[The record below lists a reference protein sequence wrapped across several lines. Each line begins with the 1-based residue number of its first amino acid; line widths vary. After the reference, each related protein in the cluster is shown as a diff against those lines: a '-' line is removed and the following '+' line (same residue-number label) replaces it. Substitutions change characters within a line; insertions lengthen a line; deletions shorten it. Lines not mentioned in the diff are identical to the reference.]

1 MVCRLEDGGVMVQRL
16 LAIFRKEFTQTLRD
30 RRTLTYVLVLPVV
43 LLFLFGYA
51 VEIQVHH
58 IPTVVADASHDQHGW
73 AFLEAMETSSFFDI
87 EYYVESEAEAIR
99 AIDEGRVRAAIVIPP
114 GFAAAVERGE
124 AQVLVVVDG
133 SDAMTVQ
140 SAFNAAITV
149 GEAHAVALLAQQLS
163 RSGVQGTESALVPL
177 DVRTR
182 VLYNPD
188 VRSLVFMVPG
198 MLGLILQQQTV
209 MLTAMAIVRERELG
223 TIEQLLVTPIRPWEL
238 MLGKILPNVAIA
250 SLNMCTI
257 LALGV
262 FWFGVPFNGSVLL
275 FVWLTLLFMFSGLG
289 LGILVSTVSNNQ
301 RQAQQLTSMI
311 MLPGMMLSG
320 YIFPRSQMPTVV
332 QWAGNLLPVTHFL
345 QIARG
350 IMTKGVGLHFVQSQV
365 IVLLIYGATVF
376 SLSALS
382 FRERLE

>member
-1 MVCRLEDGGVMVQRL
+1 MVQRL

-30 RRTLTYVLVLPVV
+30 RRTLSYVLVLPVI

-51 VEIQVHH
+51 VEIQVDH
-58 IPTVVADASHDQHGW
+58 IPTVVADASLDQQSWG
-73 AFLEAMETSSFFDI
+73 FVEAMETSSFFDI
-87 EYYVESEAEAIR
+87 EYLVESEAEAIK
-99 AIDEGRVRAAIVIPP
+99 AIDEGRARAAIVIPP
-114 GFAAAVERGE
+114 GFAAAVERGD
-124 AQVLVVVDG
+124 AQALVVVDG

-149 GEAHAVALLAQQLS
+149 GEAHAVELLAQKLS
-163 RSGVQGTESALVPL
+163 RSGGQGGTSALAPL

-223 TIEQLLVTPIRPWEL
+223 TIEQLLVTPIRAWEL

-262 FWFGVPFNGSVLL
+262 FWFGVPFNGSVIL
-275 FVWLTLLFMFSGLG
+275 FVWLTLLFMFCGLG

-320 YIFPRSQMPTVV
+320 YIFPRSQMPVMV
-332 QWAGNLLPVTHFL
+332 QRAGDLLPVTHFL

-350 IMTKGVGLHFVQSQV
+350 IMTKGVGLYFVRSQV
-365 IVLLIYGATVF
+365 IVLLVYGAVVF
-376 SLSALS
+376 ILSALS

>member
-1 MVCRLEDGGVMVQRL
+1 MVQRL

-30 RRTLTYVLVLPVV
+30 RRTLTYVLVLPII

-51 VEIQVHH
+51 VEMQVDH
-58 IPTVVADASHDQHGW
+58 IPTVVSDASHDQRSW
-73 AFLEAMETSSFFDI
+73 AFLEAMETSSYFDI
-87 EYYVESEAEAIR
+87 ECYVESEAEAIR
-99 AIDEGRVRAAIVIPP
+99 AIDEGRARAAIVIPP
-114 GFAAAVERGE
+114 EFAAAVERGE
-124 AQVLVVVDG
+124 AQALVVVDG
-133 SDAMTVQ
+133 SDMMTVQ
-140 SAFNAAITV
+140 SAFNAATTV
-149 GEAHAVALLAQQLS
+149 GEAHAVGLLTEKLS
-163 RSGVQGTESALVPL
+163 RSGAQAGESKLVPL

-223 TIEQLLVTPIRPWEL
+223 TIEQLLVTPIRSWEL

-250 SLNMCTI
+250 FLNMCTI
-257 LALGV
+257 LVVGV
-262 FWFGVPFNGSVLL
+262 FWFGVPFNGSVTL

-289 LGILVSTVSNNQ
+289 LGILVSTVSSNQ

-320 YIFPRSQMPTVV
+320 YIFPRSQMPVVV
-332 QWAGNLLPVTHFL
+332 QRAGDLLPLTHFL

-365 IVLLIYGATVF
+365 IVLLVYGAVVF
-376 SLSALS
+376 SLSAVA

>member
-1 MVCRLEDGGVMVQRL
+1 MAQRL

-30 RRTLTYVLVLPVV
+30 RRTLTYVLLLPLL

-51 VEIQVHH
+51 VEIQVDH
-58 IPTVVADASHDQHGW
+58 IPTVVADASLDQQSW

-87 EYYVESEAEAIR
+87 EHYVESEAEAIR
-99 AIDEGRVRAAIVIPP
+99 AIDEGRARVAIVVPP
-114 GFAAAVERGE
+114 GFAAAVERGD

-149 GEAHAVALLAQQLS
+149 GEAHAVGLLAEKLT
-163 RSGVQGTESALVPL
+163 RSGGPGSQSSLVPL

-223 TIEQLLVTPIRPWEL
+223 TIEQLLVTPIRAWEL

-262 FWFGVPFNGSVLL
+262 FWFGVPFNGSVAL
-275 FVWLTLLFMFSGLG
+275 FVWLTLLFMFCGLG

-320 YIFPRSQMPTVV
+320 YIFPRSQMPAVI
-332 QWAGNLLPVTHFL
+332 QWAGDLLPVTHFMV
-345 QIARG
+345 IARG

-365 IVLLIYGATVF
+365 LVLVAYGVVVF
-376 SLSALS
+376 LLSALS